1 VNSPATVHS
10 RSGSLPASALWTTLW
25 RACSPWRASVL
36 SNTLA
41 LEGLRR
47 LRRGLLAAREDPADV
62 EACTEAQLG
71 AWFGFTL
78 PGSSAAGLS
87 HTLGKRIDSRHGIP
101 HGMTSAC
108 YCPRDALPGTPHRG
122 GPGPHCGGA
131 GR

>member
-10 RSGSLPASALWTTLW
+10 RSGSLPASALWTTP
-25 RACSPWRASVL
+25 RRVCSPRRASVL

-87 HTLGKRIDSRHGIP
+87 HTLGKRIGPRHSILHGVIP
-101 HGMTSAC
+101 C
-108 YCPRDALPGTPHRG
+108 LLLPS
-122 GPGPHCGGA
+122 
-131 GR
+131 